1 MKIFKYKAIAAG
13 VIAALAGGVAEA
25 SHFRGAAMIPSVD
38 ADGKL
43 TVTTTSFW
51 RPTSVSQVQAS
62 VSGGATYLSSAP
74 RVVDTSD
81 VRFTKV
87 INVDTFQL
95 SGAGTYN
102 ITGSS
107 CCRVNGIQNFPGG
120 SSSTS
125 WTMDSTIVWNGTT
138 GNTPILFNFSA
149 VQPEVVRGTDYSGNL
164 GAVAGPGLTL
174 SYDQVLNG
182 IPSQPPGFT
191 INPATGQLFIS
202 AANTAGYL
210 DNSSGNIG
218 ADYAFSGHIKASDG
232 SSVEFD
238 WLFDAV
244 RTGSGNLAPVV
255 TDSIINALVGDTINF
270 TFNATDDGNPNPPGG
285 LSWTFIGFLGG
296 GANAPTFDPVT
307 HQFTWDSTGSALGT
321 YVAQVQVS
329 DGSLTDIGLLTINLG
344 NDPGGPGGQ
353 VPEPATLSLLGLGLV
368 GLRLAGR
375 RKRVKK

>member
-1 MKIFKYKAIAAG
+1 MKNLKHKAITAG
-13 VIAALAGGVAEA
+13 IIAAFAGGVAEA

-38 ADGKL
+38 EDGKL

-51 RPTSVSQVQAS
+51 RPTSVSQVQAG
-62 VSGGATYLSSAP
+62 VSGGATYLGSASSII
-74 RVVDTSD
+74 DTSD

-107 CCRVNGIQNFPGG
+107 CCRVDGIQNFPGG
-120 SSSTS
+120 NSSTS

-149 VQPEVVRGTDYSGNL
+149 VQPEVVRGSDYSGNL

-191 INPATGQLFIS
+191 IDPATGQLFIS
-202 AANTAGYL
+202 AANTAAYL
-210 DNSSGNIG
+210 DNNEGNAG

-244 RTGSGNLAPVV
+244 NTGSGNLAPVV
-255 TDSIINALVGDTINF
+255 TDSVINALVGDTINF
-270 TFNATDDGNPNPPGG
+270 TFGATDDGNPNPPGG
-285 LSWTFIGFLGG
+285 LTWSFIGFLGG

-307 HQFTWDSTGSALGT
+307 HQFLWDSTGSAIGT

-329 DGSLTDIGLLTINLG
+329 DGALTDIGLLTINLG
-344 NDPGGPGGQ
+344 NDGGPVGQ
-353 VPEPATLSLLGLGLV
+353 VPEPATLSLLGLGLL

-375 RKRVKK
+375 RKQVKK

>member
-1 MKIFKYKAIAAG
+1 MKILKFKAITAG
-13 VIAALAGGVAEA
+13 IIAAFAGGVAEA

-38 ADGKL
+38 ENGKL

-51 RPTSVSQVQAS
+51 RPTSVSQVQAN
-62 VSGGATYLSSAP
+62 VSGASYLSSAAS
-74 RVVDTSD
+74 VIDTSD

-107 CCRVNGIQNFPGG
+107 CCRVDGILNFPGG
-120 SSSTS
+120 NSSTS
-125 WTMDSTIVWNGTT
+125 WTMNSTIVWNGTS

-149 VQPEVVRGTDYSGNL
+149 VQPEVVRGSDYSGNL
-164 GAVAGPGLTL
+164 GAVAGSGLTL
-174 SYDQVLNG
+174 SYDQVLND

-191 INPATGQLFIS
+191 IDPATGQLFIS
-202 AANTAGYL
+202 AANTATYG
-210 DNSSGNIG
+210 DNGDGNIG
-218 ADYAFSGHIKASDG
+218 ADYAFSGHINASDG

-244 RTGSGNLAPVV
+244 NTGSGNLAPVV
-255 TDSIINALVGDTINF
+255 TDAIINALVGDTINF
-270 TFNATDDGNPNPPGG
+270 TFAATDDGNPNPPGG
-285 LSWTFIGFLGG
+285 LTWSFIGFLGG
-296 GANAPTFDPVT
+296 GATAPTFDPVT
-307 HQFTWDSTGSALGT
+307 HQFLWDSTGSAMGT

-329 DGSLTDIGLLTINLG
+329 DGALTDIGLLTINLG
-344 NDPGGPGGQ
+344 TTEPEGQ

-368 GLRLAGR
+368 GFELAR
-375 RKRVKK
+375 RRGWTKK

>member
-1 MKIFKYKAIAAG
+1 MKILKYKAITAG
-13 VIAALAGGVAEA
+13 IIAAFAGGVAEA

-38 ADGKL
+38 ENGKL

-51 RPTSVSQVQAS
+51 RPTSVSQVQAN
-62 VSGGATYLSSAP
+62 VSGGASYLSSAAS
-74 RVVDTSD
+74 VIDTSD

-107 CCRVNGIQNFPGG
+107 CCRVDGILNFPGG
-120 SSSTS
+120 NSSTS
-125 WTMDSTIVWNGTT
+125 WTMNSTIVWNGTS

-149 VQPEVVRGTDYSGNL
+149 VQPEVVRGSDYSGNL
-164 GAVAGPGLTL
+164 GAVAGSGLTL
-174 SYDQVLNG
+174 SYDQVLND

-191 INPATGQLFIS
+191 IDPATGQLFIS
-202 AANTAGYL
+202 AANTATYG
-210 DNSSGNIG
+210 DNGDGNIG
-218 ADYAFSGHIKASDG
+218 ADYAFSGHINASDG

-244 RTGSGNLAPVV
+244 NTGSGNLAPVV
-255 TDSIINALVGDTINF
+255 TDAIINALVGDTINF
-270 TFNATDDGNPNPPGG
+270 TFAATDDGNPNPPGG
-285 LSWTFIGFLGG
+285 LTWSFIGFLGG
-296 GANAPTFDPVT
+296 GATAPTFDPVT
-307 HQFTWDSTGSALGT
+307 HQFLWDSTGSATGT

-329 DGSLTDIGLLTINLG
+329 DGALTDIGLLTINLG
-344 NDPGGPGGQ
+344 TTAPEGQ

-368 GLRLAGR
+368 GLELAR
-375 RKRVKK
+375 RRGWTKK

>member
-1 MKIFKYKAIAAG
+1 MKILKYKAITAG
-13 VIAALAGGVAEA
+13 IIAAFAGGVAEA

-38 ADGKL
+38 ENGKL

-51 RPTSVSQVQAS
+51 RPTSVSQVQAN
-62 VSGGATYLSSAP
+62 VSGGASYLSSAAS
-74 RVVDTSD
+74 VIDTSD

-107 CCRVNGIQNFPGG
+107 CCRVDGILNFPGG
-120 SSSTS
+120 NSSTS
-125 WTMDSTIVWNGTT
+125 WTMNSTIVWNGTS

-149 VQPEVVRGTDYSGNL
+149 VQPEVVRGSDYSGNL
-164 GAVAGPGLTL
+164 GAVAGSGLTL
-174 SYDQVLNG
+174 SYDQVLND

-191 INPATGQLFIS
+191 IDPATGQLFIS
-202 AANTAGYL
+202 AANTATYG
-210 DNSSGNIG
+210 DNGDGNIG
-218 ADYAFSGHIKASDG
+218 ADYAFSGHINASDG

-244 RTGSGNLAPVV
+244 NTGSGNLAPVV
-255 TDSIINALVGDTINF
+255 TDAIINALVGDTINF
-270 TFNATDDGNPNPPGG
+270 TFAATDDGNPNPPGG
-285 LSWTFIGFLGG
+285 LTWSFIGFLGG
-296 GANAPTFDPVT
+296 GATAPTFDPVT
-307 HQFTWDSTGSALGT
+307 HQFLWDSTGSAMGT

-329 DGSLTDIGLLTINLG
+329 DGALTDIGLLTINLG
-344 NDPGGPGGQ
+344 TTEPEGQ

-368 GLRLAGR
+368 GFELAR
-375 RKRVKK
+375 RRGWTKK

>member
-1 MKIFKYKAIAAG
+1 MKILKYKAITAG

-38 ADGKL
+38 EDGKL

-51 RPTSVSQVQAS
+51 RPTSVSQVQAN
-62 VSGGATYLSSAP
+62 VSGGASYLGSASS
-74 RVVDTSD
+74 VIDTSD

-102 ITGSS
+102 ITGNS
-107 CCRVNGIQNFPGG
+107 CCRVDGIQNYPGG
-120 SSSTS
+120 NSSTS
-125 WTMDSTIVWNGTT
+125 WTMNSTIVWDGTT

-149 VQPEVVRGTDYSGNL
+149 VQPEVVRGSDYSGNL
-164 GAVAGPGLTL
+164 GAVSGPGLTL

-191 INPATGQLFIS
+191 IDPATGQLFIS

-210 DNSSGNIG
+210 DNNEGNAG
-218 ADYAFSGHIKASDG
+218 ADYAFSGHINASDG

-244 RTGSGNLAPVV
+244 NTGSGNLAPVV
-255 TDSIINALVGDTINF
+255 TDSVINALIGDTVNF

-285 LSWTFIGFLGG
+285 LTWSFIGFLGD
-296 GANAPTFDPVT
+296 GAAAPTFDPVT
-307 HQFTWDSTGSALGT
+307 HQFVWDSTGSAVGT

-368 GLRLAGR
+368 GLRFAGR
-375 RKRVKK
+375 RKRAKK